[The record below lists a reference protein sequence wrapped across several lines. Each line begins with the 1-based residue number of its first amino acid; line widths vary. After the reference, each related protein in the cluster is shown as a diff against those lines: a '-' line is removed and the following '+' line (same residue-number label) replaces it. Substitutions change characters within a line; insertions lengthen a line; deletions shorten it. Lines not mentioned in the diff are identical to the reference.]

1 MKTTR
6 KSRLGWLG
14 LAIVLLGAAIAGLM
28 TWFMVSSK
36 PTAGAVVDTLAIDR
50 AQSIVVRAQDG
61 GDNNFIELREGSK
74 VIWQSFIPRY
84 AGRAGA
90 PGIAWNDTA
99 ISVRVLR
106 SDRAEVFAIARAN
119 GSKLGG
125 FKLAPGKSAA
135 IMQTSG
141 PVTLTDHVRSFEIV
155 SGVGWGQLVAFDL
168 STGEA
173 RWKQDLDGTLIEAGG
188 VEGEFVWIRQA
199 GRTRRFRA
207 VDGSE
212 TSSASRT

>member
-1 MKTTR
+1 MATAR

-14 LAIVLLGAAIAGLM
+14 LAIVLLGVVIAGLM
-28 TWFMVSSK
+28 TWFMVVSR
-36 PTAGAVVDTLAIDR
+36 PEAGAVIDTIALDR
-50 AQSIVVRAQDG
+50 GQSLVVRAETG
-61 GDNNFIELREGSK
+61 GENNFVELRDGEK
-74 VIWQSFIPRY
+74 VLWQSFVPRY

-90 PGIAWNDTA
+90 PGIAWSETA
-99 ISVRVLR
+99 ISVRVQR

-135 IMQTSG
+135 VIQTSG
-141 PVTLTDHVRSFEIV
+141 PVTLTDHVRSYEVV
-155 SGVGWGQLVAFDL
+155 SGVGWAQLVAFDL
-168 STGEA
+168 GSGEP

-188 VEGEFVWIRQA
+188 VDGEFVWIRQA